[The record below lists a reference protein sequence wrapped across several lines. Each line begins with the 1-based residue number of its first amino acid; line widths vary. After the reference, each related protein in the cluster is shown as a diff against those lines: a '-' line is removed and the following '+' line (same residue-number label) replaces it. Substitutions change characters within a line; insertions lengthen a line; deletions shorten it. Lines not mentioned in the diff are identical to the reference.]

1 MNVSIFLRLCLM
13 MFIQFFIWGSWYV
26 TAYLYLGK
34 IGFGGPEIAW
44 TYSVGPIAAIISPF
58 IVGIFADRFFAT
70 ERVLGTLHIAG
81 GLFMFAAATVMN
93 VGDPTTVDPAALP
106 APWLVNLL
114 FFGHMLCYMPTL
126 SVTNTL
132 ALHNMTN
139 PETEF
144 PPIRVF
150 GTIGWIVAGVL
161 VSFQAWDAAIN
172 LFYLA
177 AIAGILMGIYSFTL
191 PHTPPP
197 AKGTELRI
205 GALIGIDA
213 WGMLKNKSFFI
224 FILSSFLVCIPL
236 AFYYQ
241 LAGKYV
247 DACGI
252 PNPAFSMSFGQMS
265 EIIFMILMPL
275 FFARLGVKWMLIL
288 GMFAWVVRYGL
299 FAGASFDGTFWMVIV
314 GVALHGICYDFFFV
328 TGQIYTDKAANPAI
342 RGQAQGLL
350 VLFTLGLGMFVGA
363 QIGGQVENALTAPK
377 EKKDELMVSAAKIE
391 TGMKSLEIASSAASQ
406 LSAQAG
412 TIAEEAAPTMVT
424 VKIGGDV
431 APFEG
436 TFSTAD
442 GQEKL
447 QKEIGEIG
455 VQLDVA
461 REERSTLL
469 LQTLNWFWVWL
480 IPCIFAALIMVM
492 FGLVFK
498 DVPTAAKADDDSL
511 PPAH

>member
-13 MFIQFFIWGSWYV
+13 MFIQFFVWGSWYV

-34 IGFGGPEIAW
+34 VGFGGPEIAW

-58 IVGIFADRFFAT
+58 VVGIFADRFFAT

-93 VGDPTTVDPAALP
+93 VGDPATADPAALP

-126 SVTNTL
+126 SLTNTL

-177 AIAGILMGIYSFTL
+177 ALAGIIMGLYCFSL

-213 WGMLKNKSFFI
+213 WGMLKNRSFLV
-224 FILSSFLVCIPL
+224 FILSSFLICIPL

-252 PNPAFSMSFGQMS
+252 PNPAFKMSFGQMS

-275 FFARLGVKWMLIL
+275 FFARLGVKWMLIF

-328 TGQIYTDKAANPAI
+328 TGQIYTDKAAKPAI

-363 QIGGQVENALTAPK
+363 QIGGQVESALTAPA
-377 EKKDELMVSAAKIE
+377 EQKDELLANAAKIE
-391 TGMKSLEIASSAASQ
+391 TGMKSLAIAESAATQ
-406 LSAQAG
+406 VAAQAG
-412 TIAEEAAPTMVT
+412 TLAHEVAPTTMT
-424 VKIGGDV
+424 VEIGGDV
-431 APFEG
+431 TPFDA
-436 TFSTAD
+436 TFSTSD

-447 QKEIGEIG
+447 QGEIAEIGTK
-455 VQLDVA
+455 LDEA
-461 REERSTLL
+461 RQERSKLL
-469 LQTLNWFWVWL
+469 LQTLNWFWVWA
-480 IPCIFAALIMVM
+480 IPCIFAGLIMVM
-492 FGLVFK
+492 FGLIFK
-498 DVPTAAKADDDSL
+498 DVPATPKEEEESAPAA
-511 PPAH
+511 H